1 MKRNG
6 CARAAAVLVLAAVAT
21 MVCGETAKTST
32 VTMRPVLRGTN
43 WMVVAGRPLVAEAG
57 AKMFREGG
65 NWIDAGV
72 ASLIAASVVEHTSFT
87 TGGEVPALIYV
98 ADKGRVYALNGQGT
112 APTGATPE
120 FFESR
125 GLEFPPGAGPLAAT
139 IPGVIDAAVVAL
151 QRFGTMSLREVLQP
165 SIELTARGFPLNAIM
180 CESLIDDAEA
190 VSAWKYS
197 KRLFVDQ
204 FGGKRPEPGMIFRNC
219 DLARTFRK
227 LVYTERAALRAGKT
241 RAQALRAA
249 RDRFYKG
256 GIAAEYCRASKEEG
270 GLHTVEDFAKYRAK
284 IEKPIMTTYRG
295 IEVYKCNTWTQGAVM
310 LQTLNI
316 LEGYDL
322 QSFEGPDDPNYIH
335 LVVEAFKLAAAD
347 RDRYYGD
354 PDFAD
359 VPIEGLL
366 SKEYAADRR
375 KLITMDNAETET
387 QHPGDPWKYQKGRR
401 SAASTQPPRLNVVDH
416 DVAAYYSTFG
426 TTSIN
431 TMDKDGNMFSL
442 TPSGGWLPS
451 WVAGRTGIPCS
462 QRMQSFVLDPEMNA
476 ANVVAPGKRPRI
488 TLTPSLAF
496 KDGKP
501 FMAFSTQSG
510 DNQDQALL
518 QVFLNVVE
526 WGMDIQE
533 AVEYPRFRTLHL
545 QDSFGD
551 HGISPGSLD
560 MERRFPEAT
569 FETLKAKGHRVKW
582 LDDWTFPCQLT
593 AIKYLPEEK
602 VLEGGTDVRGERWG
616 VAW

>member
-1 MKRNG
+1 MTQMLRVWLAVG
-6 CARAAAVLVLAAVAT
+6 LFLAAAL
-21 MVCGETAKTST
+21 MTAPGGKGKAFA

-57 AKMFREGG
+57 AKMFRQGG
-65 NWIDAGV
+65 NWVDAGV
-72 ASLIAASVVEHTSFT
+72 ASLIAASVIEHTSFT
-87 TGGEVPALIYV
+87 TGGEVPALVYV
-98 ADKGRVYALNGQGT
+98 ADEGKVYAINGQGT

-120 FFESR
+120 FFQNREMA
-125 GLEFPPGAGPLAAT
+125 FPPNSGPLAAT
-139 IPGVIDAAVVAL
+139 VPGVLDAAVVAL
-151 QRFGTMSLREVLQP
+151 QRFGTMSIKDVLEP
-165 SIELTARGFPLNAIM
+165 SIELTDRGFPLNAIM
-180 CESLIDDAEA
+180 CGALIEDAEH
-190 VSAWKYS
+190 VSQWKYS
-197 KRLFVDQ
+197 KQLFIDQ
-204 FGGKRPEPGMIFRNC
+204 FGGKRPEPGMIFRNP
-219 DLARTFRK
+219 DLAETFKK
-227 LVYTERAALRAGKT
+227 LVEAEQAALKDGKS
-241 RAQALRAA
+241 REEALEAA

-256 GIAAEYCRASKEEG
+256 DIAAEYCRASQQEG
-270 GLHTVEDFAKYRAK
+270 GLHTVEDFAAFRAK
-284 IEKPIMTTYRG
+284 VEPPIMTVYHG
-295 IEVYKCNTWTQGAVM
+295 IDVYKCNTWTQGAVL

-316 LEGYDL
+316 LEGYNL
-322 QSFEGPDDPNYIH
+322 KSFAGPDDPDYIH

-347 RDRYYGD
+347 RDKYYGD

-359 VPIEGLL
+359 VPIKGLL

-375 KLITMDNAETET
+375 KLIDKDRAETEK
-387 QHPGDPWKYQKGRR
+387 QHPGDPWKYQGGGG
-401 SAASTQPPRLNVVDH
+401 SAGMATPPKLNVVDH

-451 WVAGRTGIPCS
+451 WVAGKTGIPCS

-545 QDSFGD
+545 QNSFGD
-551 HGISPGSLD
+551 HGTSPGSLD
-560 MERRFPEAT
+560 MERRFPETT
-569 FETLKAKGHRVKW
+569 FETLQAKGHRVEW

-593 AIKYLPEEK
+593 AIKYRPDEK